1 MSLQEFNIPD
11 IKKHYL
17 NKFEKLN
24 AGESDESFKAFLKE
38 VVKELSWN
46 LNIDLNL
53 MEKDYD
59 DQVICKTRT
68 LGALESLN
76 RVLLSIAESA
86 NYKATNHPDWS
97 LLAGRIEIQRLKLQV
112 PETYKEMIELN
123 PNVWRNDKE
132 LNYYDFASSHAD
144 ILENMMVPERDYD
157 LYFFGV
163 RTLEYSY
170 LMRLIQGTKQILE
183 TPQRM
188 YMRIAAFLWMP
199 NLEMIKKYYDLM
211 STGAFTHAS
220 PTIFHSGI
228 VKGSLASCF
237 LLSMQD
243 DLEKIFKCL
252 GQCAM
257 ISKAAGGIGLDIT
270 NIRHSSV
277 GHMGQSSGIVPML
290 KVYDAGMRYVDQ
302 CFDPETIVYTKM
314 GPKAIGQV
322 SSGEKLITMN
332 GKFAK
337 VGKPMHYTFNNN
349 NEMYKLLIKNYFK
362 PVIASGVHPMYVLK
376 DNKENLE
383 KNIACPEFVP
393 VSEIDQNCFI
403 GIPIPQYEKDLSFYD
418 TNDCYMYG
426 ILIGNGF
433 KVKGKN
439 QYGINFFN
447 NNNSNDLIIFVKDY
461 LKNRAID
468 YVEKT
473 TDEILTIKW
482 FGGAM
487 FPFNEHMIYNNGEK
501 HIHHSMLHLPKEKAL
516 AVIKGLIQT
525 NGKYNNNKDIKYY
538 NSSSSVIEGLRY
550 MLLRFGIGI
559 HLSHTNK
566 KNTKEWYCVYI
577 PKVAEIAELF
587 NLNVETDV
595 NYFVWNN
602 ILFTKVI
609 KVDKINYKKNTIV
622 ELEMEDQTE
631 QGANYLTSIGLAHN
645 GGRRKGSATIFLQP
659 WHIDFPDFIML
670 KRQHGAEERRARD
683 LYYAVW
689 SCDLFME
696 RVRNDQEWT
705 LFCPK
710 YAPMLRDTYGEEFE
724 KWYLHY
730 ENTLGNLPES
740 GNFMKKISAKKLWT
754 ELLTTQIEAGMP
766 FMAHKDTA
774 NYTSNQKNLGLIR
787 SSNLC
792 MEIFEVTDENTISS
806 CNLASIALDEYI
818 DIVNNVPMYNYK
830 KLGETVRLIVRGLNR
845 VIDRTFYPLQEWSN
859 GSVVGQGPIKSTN
872 LKYRPLGIGVQGLA
886 DAFLKMNMAW
896 GDSEAKEL
904 NKNIFATIYYNALD
918 ESVELAKEDG
928 VYEGFYGSPMSKGLL
943 KPDLIAMEKARKKL
957 RIMGVDKNSGEYN
970 EKLNEL
976 RDKYLETDLC
986 KMFDWEKLRNRVKNY
1001 GIRNSLLVA
1010 LMPTASSAQIRYKT
1024 ESFEPFTTNMYV
1036 RSVLS
1041 GNHLIINKYMV
1052 EDLQKLGL
1060 WTKSVINFIIKKE
1073 GSIQD
1078 LPIELVAEE
1087 KRPAL
1092 QRIKEK
1098 CKTAFELSQKLIVDM
1113 SIDRAYYICQSQ
1125 SLNIHIKSPT
1135 YQQLTNLHFYAWEH
1149 CLSTGMYYL
1158 RTAPATEAVKFTVD
1172 GELDVEKTKVC
1183 TDEVCISCQS

>member
-1 MSLQEFNIPD
+1 MSLQELSIVD
-11 IKKHYL
+11 IKNYYTTL
-17 NKFEKLN
+17 FEKYDALN
-24 AGESDESFKAFLKE
+24 SDDNFKLYLKQI
-38 VVKELSWN
+38 VNELSWG
-46 LNIDLNL
+46 LNVDTNL

-59 DQVICKTRT
+59 DQVICKARH

-112 PETYKEMIELN
+112 PETFKEMLEKN
-123 PNVWRNDKE
+123 SSVWRNDKD
-132 LNYYDFASSHAD
+132 LDYYDFAYRHAD
-144 ILENMMVPERDYD
+144 ILENMMRPERDYD

-270 NIRHSSV
+270 NIRHSAV

-302 CFDPETIVYTKM
+302 CFDPDTIVYTKR
-314 GPKAIGQV
+314 GPMKIGDV
-322 SSGEKLITMN
+322 GTGEKLIN
-332 GKFAK
+332 VSGKFSVVA
-337 VGKPMHYTFNNN
+337 KPMHYSYNGKD
-349 NEMYKLLIKNYFK
+349 MYSIEINNYFK
-362 PVIASGVHPMYVLK
+362 PIIVSGVHPIYVLQDGA
-376 DNKENLE
+376 DNFDYVAVENL
-383 KNIACPEFVP
+383 NTNSYVAL
-393 VSEIDQNCFI
+393 S
-403 GIPIPQYEKDLSFYD
+403 IPYYEKDLPMYTTD
-418 TNDCYMYG
+418 DCYLYGLMAQHGRASKHQNMYC
-426 ILIGNGF
+426 IT
-433 KVKGKN
+433 
-439 QYGINFFN
+439 FN
-447 NNNSNDLIIFVKDY
+447 EKDIHQLQFVRSY
-461 LKNRAID
+461 LKTGDISFW
-468 YVEKT
+468 EKM
-473 TDEILTIKW
+473 DSKQNISIYW
-482 FGGAM
+482 RGGSM
-487 FPFNEHMIYNNGEK
+487 FPFNKSMFYENGK
-501 HIHHSMLHLPKEKAL
+501 RIIHHSMLHLPCHKTTAL
-516 AVIKGLIQT
+516 LFGLLDKCPT
-525 NGKYNNNKDIKYY
+525 AETGDEYKFYHT
-538 NSSSSVIEGLRY
+538 SVNIIESIRY
-550 MLLRFGIGI
+550 ILLRFSIPIRGHSNGNGYTI
-559 HLSHTNK
+559 
-566 KNTKEWYCVYI
+566 YI
-577 PKVAEIAELF
+577 PHFDTEIIEKYTNNKLCF
-587 NLNVETDV
+587 RNDE
-595 NYFVWNN
+595 FVLSKITN
-602 ILFTKVI
+602 IQ
-609 KVDKINYKKNTIV
+609 KIEYNKSTIV
-622 ELEMEDQTE
+622 ELEMTDQTE
-631 QGANYLTSIGLAHN
+631 NGANYLTAIGVAHN

-696 RVRNDQEWT
+696 RVRNDQDWT

-710 YAPMLRDTYGEEFE
+710 YAPMLKDTYGEEFE

-730 ENTLGNLPES
+730 ENTLCNLPDS
-740 GNFMKKISAKKLWT
+740 GNYMKKISAKKLWT

-818 DIVNNVPMYNYK
+818 DIVNEKPTYNFN

-845 VIDRTFYPLQEWSN
+845 VIDRTFYPLQEYSN
-859 GSVVGQGPIKSTN
+859 GNIIGQGPIKTTN

-886 DAFLKMNMAW
+886 DAFLKMNLAW
-896 GDSEAKEL
+896 GDLEAKEL
-904 NKNIFATIYYNALD
+904 NKNIFATIYYYAID
-918 ESVELAKEDG
+918 ESVELAKIDG
-928 VYEGFYGSPMSKGLL
+928 VYEGFYDSPASKGLL

-957 RIMGVDKNSGEYN
+957 KLQGLTTNTENYQEKYNLLKDEYLKSGLTNMYPW
-970 EKLNEL
+970 
-976 RDKYLETDLC
+976 DD
-986 KMFDWEKLRNRVKNY
+986 LRNKVKNY

-1041 GNHLIINKYMV
+1041 GNHLIINRYMV

-1078 LPIELVAEE
+1078 LPAELVAPD
-1087 KRPAL
+1087 KREAL
-1092 QRIKEK
+1092 QRVKDK

-1125 SLNIHIKSPT
+1125 SLNIHIKNPSF
-1135 YQQLTNLHFYAWEH
+1135 QQLTNLHFYAWEH

-1172 GELDVEKTKVC
+1172 GDLDVEKTAVC
-1183 TDEVCISCQS
+1183 TDEICISCQS